1 MRRHA
6 AEPVAAQVVRAY
18 IRGRIDPDT
27 MPFTPSDAEI
37 VRAFRRQAA
46 DVRRARNRPAPAA
59 SPLKVVG
66 GYIETE
72 GWLQETRQ
80 LSVPIRRIHLPS
92 DKASY
97 VRSGRILAQH
107 DDPAIA
113 AGAATANDAYRAVL
127 AELEV
132 ETILGG
138 RKVRRGEMLKAW
150 LDAAVFYDSHDK
162 RKPYEQMLEEMG
174 KAVEGIALHLSDEM
188 ADAVLALDTVAARAL
203 GEPLILPDPEPTP
216 PPPPEK
222 RSWRELFLA
231 IVGPLTLRDR
241 RF

>member
-1 MRRHA
+1 
-6 AEPVAAQVVRAY
+6 
-18 IRGRIDPDT
+18 
-27 MPFTPSDAEI
+27 MPFTSSDAEI

-66 GYIETE
+66 GYIEAE
-72 GWLQETRQ
+72 GWLQQTRR
-80 LSVPIRRIHLPS
+80 LCVPIRRIHLPT
-92 DKASY
+92 DKASF

-107 DDPAIA
+107 DDAEIA
-113 AGAATANDAYRAVL
+113 AGARAANDTYRALL

-138 RKVRRGEMLKAW
+138 RKIKRGEMLKAW

-162 RKPYEQMLEEMG
+162 RKPYEQMLEDMG
-174 KAVEGIALHLSDEM
+174 KAVEGIALHLTEQI
-188 ADAVLALDTVAARAL
+188 ADAVLALDQMAARAL
-203 GEPLILPDPEPTP
+203 DEPLVLPDPEPTP

-222 RSWRELFLA
+222 RSWRDVFVA
-231 IVGPLTLRDR
+231 IIGPLTLRDR

>member
-1 MRRHA
+1 MS
-6 AEPVAAQVVRAY
+6 
-18 IRGRIDPDT
+18 
-27 MPFTPSDAEI
+27 FTSSDAEI

-46 DVRRARNRPAPAA
+46 DVRRARSRPAPPPA
-59 SPLKVVG
+59 PLKVVG

-72 GWLQETRQ
+72 GWLQQMRQ
-80 LSVPIRRIHLPS
+80 LCVPIRRIHLPS

-107 DDPAIA
+107 DDPDLS
-113 AGAATANDAYRAVL
+113 AGAAAANDAYKAVL

-138 RKVRRGEMLKAW
+138 RKVRRGDMLKAW

-174 KAVEGIALHLSDEM
+174 KAVEGIALHLTEEM
-188 ADAVLALDTVAARAL
+188 ADAVLALDVVAAQAL

-222 RSWRELFLA
+222 RTWRELFLA
-231 IVGPLTLRDR
+231 ILGPLTLRDR
-241 RF
+241 WF